1 MSQRRL
7 YFPLGR
13 KSEITAVIR
22 PGHLLPGLNLGWLQI
37 ETEKEPKRS
46 LHAPIYVMGM
56 TNGAVPVLRTK
67 ELDFPQMEQGKVAGI
82 PLEIDIFGE
91 GELKGEIQPS
101 TALRFVEGDLHVQ
114 NKTVLEPV
122 MITPPV
128 QVLTE
133 RPSNAYRK
141 QISASLLTDCYLMNR
156 RVHRFTAKY
165 DMIHLASDPPAL
177 YFPQVY
183 LFDDPLHTAITIKR
197 SDGKGNVACSVEIP
211 DVLTEGGFLKV
222 KNNAAEDNTGHCEFV
237 LNPQAPTNAGRV
249 SDTLYLTDTN
259 SGMELPIQFVANIVG
274 SEAKIDVNTQRR
286 RSNLLSGGIPLVI
299 TNISK
304 TELRIF
310 GLRFKY
316 RRFYLSPHLTSQ
328 QRTLLPGESIERFIK
343 MKITINSLG
352 KRAVGLLS
360 RTTVRILLLSNSM
373 IRNFPKVSLN
383 RRL

>member
-1 MSQRRL
+1 M
-7 YFPLGR
+7 
-13 KSEITAVIR
+13 
-22 PGHLLPGLNLGWLQI
+22 
-37 ETEKEPKRS
+37 
-46 LHAPIYVMGM
+46 
-56 TNGAVPVLRTK
+56 
-67 ELDFPQMEQGKVAGI
+67 

-114 NKTVLEPV
+114 NKTAFEPV

-165 DMIHLASDPPAL
+165 DMIHLVSDPPAL

-237 LNPQAPTNAGRV
+237 LNPQARTNAGRV

-259 SGMELPIQFVANIVG
+259 SGMELPIQFVADIVG

-343 MKITINSLG
+343 TKITINSLG

-360 RTTVRILLLSNSM
+360 RTTVKDTLIVKLNDPQ
-373 IRNFPKVSLN
+373 FPEGIFEQEIVAEV
-383 RRL
+383 